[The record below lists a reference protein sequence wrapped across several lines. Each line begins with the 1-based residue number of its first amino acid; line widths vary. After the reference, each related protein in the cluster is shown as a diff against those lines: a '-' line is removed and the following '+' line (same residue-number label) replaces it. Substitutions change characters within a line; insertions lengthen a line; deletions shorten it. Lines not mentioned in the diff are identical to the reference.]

1 MTVCVQSWSPEK
13 ERPRALAAAVQPAA
27 LLIAISHVAV
37 LRVRY
42 DAADARA
49 PEPASAKIARLT
61 DRIALG
67 AEPTTISAKK
77 LGTMFLLVF
86 AVRQKLGTRRDMRK
100 IERPEPT
107 TRRTTIT
114 TRIF

>member
-13 ERPRALAAAVQPAA
+13 ERPRALAAAVQLAA

-42 DAADARA
+42 DAAEARA

-67 AEPTTISAKK
+67 GRADDD
-77 LGTMFLLVF
+77 LGEKTRDYVF
-86 AVRQKLGTRRDMRK
+86 AS
-100 IERPEPT
+100 
-107 TRRTTIT
+107 
-114 TRIF
+114 FCSS

>member
-42 DAADARA
+42 DAAEARA

-77 LGTMFLLVF
+77 LGTMF
-86 AVRQKLGTRRDMRK
+86 
-100 IERPEPT
+100 
-107 TRRTTIT
+107 
-114 TRIF
+114 